1 MQGVLYG
8 IGVGPGDP
16 ELLTL
21 KAVRLIRE
29 ADIIAV
35 PGETVEESFAY
46 QIAVQTLPEIIDKKR
61 MAIPMPMCR
70 DEAVLRDHHEKGA
83 KMLEKILKKGHN
95 VAFLTL
101 GDPTVYSTFT
111 YLQEIVEMDGY
122 QTKLVSGIPS
132 FCAAAAEAN
141 IPLAVKDEPI
151 HILPA
156 DYALKNTKMN
166 EGNCI
171 LMKFGKQIGKV
182 KDILIERKRDGILVE
197 NCGTEQQRIY
207 AHLKD
212 IPETVGYYSLLIS
225 KRNKS

>member
-46 QIAVQTLPEIIDKKR
+46 QIAVQALPVINEKKR
-61 MAIPMPMCR
+61 MAIPMPMSR
-70 DEAVLRDHHEKGA
+70 DREILQTSHENGA
-83 KMLEKILKKGHN
+83 KILEAILKKGHN

-111 YLQEIVEMDGY
+111 YLQEIVERDGY
-122 QTKLVSGIPS
+122 HTKIVSGIPS

-141 IPLAVKDEPI
+141 IPLAVKDEPL

-156 DYALKNTKMN
+156 GYALKKGMMD

-171 LMKFGKQIGKV
+171 LMKSGKQIGNV
-182 KDILIERKRDGILVE
+182 KDILVKGKRDGILVE

-212 IPETVGYYSLLIS
+212 IPETVGYYALLIS
-225 KRNKS
+225 KMNKS